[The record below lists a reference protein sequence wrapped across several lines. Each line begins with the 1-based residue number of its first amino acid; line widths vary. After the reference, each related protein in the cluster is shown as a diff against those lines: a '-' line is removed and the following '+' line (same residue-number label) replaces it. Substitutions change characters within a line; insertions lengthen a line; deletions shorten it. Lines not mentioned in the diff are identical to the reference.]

1 MCQPGTQMLL
11 NVSSE
16 TQGISLQPSLR
27 FPNVLGIR
35 VEVSGQVLSQGGDVG
50 ADQIADTSAAKPD
63 RWAVASCL
71 SARCKQGAGHGCASQ
86 AAQKIPQLPTPTCGQ
101 TCFCPGT
108 CWPAWQSPA
117 DINIK
122 NKILPDFIQLYNCN
136 MLFSTLCPVQVHWS
150 VLLQAEH
157 RLPACCCHPGA
168 GAWDAHQHSHRR
180 HS

>member
-71 SARCKQGAGHGCASQ
+71 SARCETWLRISGCPEDTS
-86 AAQKIPQLPTPTCGQ
+86 AANT
-101 TCFCPGT
+101 
-108 CWPAWQSPA
+108 
-117 DINIK
+117 D
-122 NKILPDFIQLYNCN
+122 
-136 MLFSTLCPVQVHWS
+136 M
-150 VLLQAEH
+150 
-157 RLPACCCHPGA
+157 
-168 GAWDAHQHSHRR
+168 
-180 HS
+180 